1 MGAEA
6 AVLVEGMAA
15 MQRTKQRGSGAK
27 AADNKNN
34 THLRSRGSC
43 PLRKRQDLAK
53 EGNAVLGRC
62 VGRERLGNIQHD
74 GREASARCAGRIVGS
89 RGGGETTKGRVCRWW
104 SGPFAVAN
112 RNKTPIFF
120 SYRMHTVLCT

>member
-43 PLRKRQDLAK
+43 PHRNRDIPADTCSSGCLDGLLECSSQATGPRQ
-53 EGNAVLGRC
+53 GRQC
-62 VGRERLGNIQHD
+62 GPREMRRQGKAWKHP
-74 GREASARCAGRIVGS
+74 
-89 RGGGETTKGRVCRWW
+89 T
-104 SGPFAVAN
+104 
-112 RNKTPIFF
+112 
-120 SYRMHTVLCT
+120 